1 MNRRTFSRTLA
12 GAAFGAAA
20 YRGESLLAAAP
31 RATEEEAG
39 TVPYRIGI
47 MLWTV
52 FNNLPFE
59 QRIEKVAEAGFRN
72 VELVGEYK
80 KWSEEEFRRANAQR
94 RELGISFTTTAGLAH
109 GVADPSAREAFLA
122 DLRAELPLM
131 EKLECPAIIVMSGNR
146 VEGLAPEAQH
156 ASCVEGLKRAAE
168 IAEKNGI
175 TLWLENID
183 LEENPH
189 YYLWSMAEAFKIIG
203 EVNHPRVKALYDF
216 FHAQVSGGN
225 LIAPLEK
232 NIGNVA
238 CVHVADVPGRHEPG
252 TGEINYPN
260 IYRKLVQLNYTG
272 FVTMEFLPTHDPVA
286 TLRAARE
293 EALRGGA

>member
-12 GAAFGAAA
+12 GAAIGAAA

-31 RATEEEAG
+31 PAGEAEAS
-39 TVPYRIGI
+39 TVPYKIAV

-52 FNNLPFE
+52 FNDLPFE

-80 KWSEEEFRRANAQR
+80 KWSGEDFRRANAKR

-109 GVADPSAREAFLA
+109 GVGDPSAREAFLA

-131 EKLECPAIIVMSGNR
+131 EKLECPAIIVMSGDR

-168 IAEKNGI
+168 IAEKRGV

-183 LEENPH
+183 LEENPR
-189 YYLWSMAEAFKIIG
+189 YYLWSMAEAFKIAS
-203 EVNHPRVKALYDF
+203 EVNHPRVKVLYDF

-225 LIAPLEK
+225 LVAPLEK
-232 NIGNVA
+232 NISKVA

-252 TGEINYPN
+252 TGEINYSN
-260 IYRKLVQLNYTG
+260 LYRKLVQLKYAG
-272 FVTMEFLPTHDPVA
+272 YVTMEFIPTRDPVE
-286 TLRAARE
+286 TLKAARE

>member
-12 GAAFGAAA
+12 GAAIGAAA
-20 YRGESLLAAAP
+20 YRGESLLATAP
-31 RATEEEAG
+31 PATEGEAG
-39 TVPYRIGI
+39 TVPYKIAV

-52 FNNLPFE
+52 FNDLPFE

-80 KWSEEEFRRANAQR
+80 KWSEEDFRRANAKR

-109 GVADPSAREAFLA
+109 GVGDPSAREAFLA

-131 EKLECPAIIVMSGNR
+131 EKLECPAIIVMSGDR

-168 IAEKNGI
+168 ITEKKSV

-183 LEENPH
+183 LEENPR
-189 YYLWSMAEAFKIIG
+189 YYLWSMAEAFKIAN
-203 EVNHPRVKALYDF
+203 EVNQPRVKILYDF

-225 LIAPLEK
+225 LVAPLEK
-232 NIGNVA
+232 HISQVA

-260 IYRKLVQLNYTG
+260 IYRKLVQLKYAG
-272 FVTMEFLPTHDPVA
+272 YVTMEFLPSGDPVP

>member
-12 GAAFGAAA
+12 GAAIGAAA

-31 RATEEEAG
+31 PATEGEAG
-39 TVPYRIGI
+39 TVPYKIAV

-52 FNNLPFE
+52 FDDLPFE

-80 KWSEEEFRRANAQR
+80 KWSEEDFRRANAQR
-94 RELGISFTTTAGLAH
+94 RELDISFTTTAGLAH
-109 GVADPSAREAFLA
+109 GVGDPSARQAFLS

-131 EKLECPAIIVMSGNR
+131 EKLECPAIIVMSGDR
-146 VEGLAPEAQH
+146 VQGLAPEVQH

-168 IAEKNGI
+168 IAEKKGV

-183 LEENPH
+183 LEENPR

-203 EVNHPRVKALYDF
+203 EVNHPRVKILYDF

-232 NIGNVA
+232 NISKVA

-252 TGEINYPN
+252 TGEINYSN
-260 IYRKLVQLNYTG
+260 IYKKLVQLKYAG
-272 FVTMEFLPTHDPVA
+272 YVTMEFLPSGDPVA